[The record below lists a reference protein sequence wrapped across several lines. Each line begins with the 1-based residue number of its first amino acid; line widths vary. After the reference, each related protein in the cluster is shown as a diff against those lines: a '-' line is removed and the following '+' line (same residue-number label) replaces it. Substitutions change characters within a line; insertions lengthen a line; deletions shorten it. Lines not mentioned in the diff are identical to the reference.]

1 MLNHINPIEQIFVRE
16 DNTFYKELK
25 TIIKQAE
32 LVSIEIFS
40 KNNQEFNGIQL
51 LQCTISEFNVAVN
64 SNIIDFS
71 NNDKSYEIQRQKIVE
86 NEDDEIKVKHKI
98 INLTYEHE
106 QLATV
111 IEKQFLNWWEK
122 KVKKIIHSK
131 YGGLDNAN
139 NLCQFA
145 RQLRN
150 SFGHSKIN
158 ITINIQNQPIWKNIN
173 LIDYNSRNIFEV
185 VSFAD
190 IINFWIEFER
200 IELGVEI

>member
-1 MLNHINPIEQIFVRE
+1 MQNHINPIEQIFVKE

-32 LVSIEIFS
+32 LVSIEIYS
-40 KNNQEFNGIQL
+40 KNSQEFNGIQL
-51 LQCTISEFNVAVN
+51 FQCNVSEFNVAVN

-71 NNDKSYEIQRQKIVE
+71 SNNKSYEIQRQKIVE
-86 NEDDEIKVKHKI
+86 NDDYKIKVKHKI

-111 IEKQFLNWWEK
+111 IEKQFINWWEK
-122 KVKKIIHSK
+122 KVKNIINIK
-131 YGGLDNAN
+131 YGSLDKAN

-150 SFGHSKIN
+150 SFAHSKIKIKNN
-158 ITINIQNQPIWKNIN
+158 IPNQPIWQNIN
-173 LIDYNSRNIFEV
+173 LIEYNNRNIFEV

-190 IINFWIEFER
+190 IINFWVEFER

>member
-1 MLNHINPIEQIFVRE
+1 MLNYINPIEQIFVGE
-16 DNTFYKELK
+16 NNTFYKELK
-25 TIIKQAE
+25 TVIKQAE
-32 LVSIEIFS
+32 LVSLDIFA

-51 LQCTISEFNVAVN
+51 FQSNISEFNVGIN

-71 NNDKSYEIQRQKIVE
+71 SNDQLYEIQRQKIVE

-98 INLTYEHE
+98 ISLTYEHN

-111 IEKQFLNWWEK
+111 IEKQFLNWWEN
-122 KVKKIIHSK
+122 KVKDIIHTK
-131 YGGLDNAN
+131 YNGLNNAN
-139 NLCQFA
+139 SLCQFA

-158 ITINIQNQPIWKNIN
+158 ITINIQNQPIWKDIN
-173 LIDYNSRNIFEV
+173 LIEYNGRNIFEV

-190 IINFWIEFER
+190 IVNFWVEFER
-200 IELGVEI
+200 VELGLEI